1 MTNNENAKNFI
12 SLYVTRVNSLNNAI
26 FKDLENGKDSH
37 TYKAC
42 VELTTLSNEELY
54 ENGYKSL
61 FEFKKNSKGK
71 KVLIKKRIYRN
82 ETSAYK
88 SIIENI
94 EKIVEFS
101 QTVEAKTCKVNK
113 LRGVMDKTNAYF
125 RPKANQ
131 KNKSKKSQIGTPN
144 SKDENVNPLTRSSF
158 QENSLS
164 ASEFIELASVQE
176 FSKIDIEKI
185 ILGLQ
190 KIKK

>member
-1 MTNNENAKNFI
+1 MTNLNAKNFI

-61 FEFKKNSKGK
+61 FEFKTNKKGK

-82 ETSAYK
+82 ETVAYK

-94 EKIVEFS
+94 DKIVEFCK
-101 QTVEAKTCKVNK
+101 TEDAKTCKVNK

-125 RPKANQ
+125 RPKT
-131 KNKSKKSQIGTPN
+131 KKPLKKSQVVTSN
-144 SKDENVNPLTRSSF
+144 KQDENVKDTF
-158 QENSLS
+158 LS
-164 ASEFIELASVQE
+164 TNEFIELATAQE
-176 FSKIDIEKI
+176 FTKSDIEKI

-190 KIKK
+190 KIHSKTKKVA